1 MYAIDFYLGSEIG
14 LWFIH
19 NEKFLDSDR
28 FFTKD
33 EQIMKVIE
41 RRNKIRGLGEKPLRA
56 MSVHWPDKFDINTI
70 EKYEYFMNIHPGYLP
85 MGRGTYPIFWSI
97 YLNQTAGV
105 SVHQIT
111 PKIDHGPILARSLI
125 PFSENE
131 SAGELWSKVFKLEK
145 QMLKETV
152 KKLRFDKSL
161 HLNSYP
167 TEKVGPNRKK
177 IEFENLRDQPDFAL
191 LSDSEIQRLI
201 LAFTHPKFDL
211 PDWVRNRQR

>member
-85 MGRGTYPIFWSI
+85 M
-97 YLNQTAGV
+97 V
-105 SVHQIT
+105 SAKNSSVL
-111 PKIDHGPILARSLI
+111 DLILLK
-125 PFSENE
+125 
-131 SAGELWSKVFKLEK
+131 GELKQKLICRHENYL
-145 QMLKETV
+145 LKLPYFFLIFEGWMCRLPLV
-152 KKLRFDKSL
+152 
-161 HLNSYP
+161 LN
-167 TEKVGPNRKK
+167 
-177 IEFENLRDQPDFAL
+177 I
-191 LSDSEIQRLI
+191 IQ
-201 LAFTHPKFDL
+201 
-211 PDWVRNRQR
+211 N